1 MISCPTIRDLEPGA
15 VVLDRQRQKQI
26 SLQAE
31 EEESQKRTL
40 KDEWNLERM
49 RVERGMV
56 VRILAPKDAPS

>member
-1 MISCPTIRDLEPGA
+1 MTSCPTIRDLEPGA
-15 VVLDRQRQKQI
+15 VVLDRQKQI

-56 VRILAPKDAPS
+56 VRILAPKDALS